1 MNVSQWLQRHRRSVL
16 FLLALLA
23 ACGVMAAFKLPVGLF
38 PNVDFPR
45 VVVSADAGDRPS
57 RQMMLQVT
65 YPLEQAVRR
74 VPGVVDVRSTT
85 SRGTADIS
93 VSFHWGTDMNVA
105 AVQVNEAVTQKL
117 PQLPPGTILSSKR
130 MDPTVDPIIA
140 YSLTSNTV
148 PLTRIYDLA
157 QFQLRPLLSSI
168 NGVGR
173 VQVQGGEQEEYHV
186 IVDPAKLQGDG
197 LSLGDVERTLATG
210 NGVQAVGKLE
220 DRYKLLLALADSRL
234 HGAAQIGDL
243 VLRATPTGVVRV
255 RDVAVVTRSTV
266 PQWIRVTAD
275 GHNAVLLNIYQ
286 QPGGNSVQ
294 IARMV
299 RQALASYKLP
309 PGVKLANWYDQSTLV
324 VASAASVR
332 DAILIG
338 VVLAGLVLL
347 LFLRSLKITLI
358 AMITVPAVL
367 AATVVLLYALG
378 MSFNIMTLGGM
389 AAAVGLVI
397 DDAIVMSE
405 HIVRRL
411 GAPPGDGFA
420 ISAPQGGQGNLGQP
434 GVSLD
439 APPGDGFAISAPQG
453 GQGNL
458 GQPGVSL
465 AAPGAVESGVS
476 QARHSG
482 VMHAAMEFFRPLAG
496 SSASTVI
503 IFVPLAFLSGVTG
516 AFFKALALTMAAALV
531 ISFFV
536 SWLAVPLLADRFI
549 TRRDVEKEQQREHGR
564 LLSAFQRGYGRLL
577 PVLLRRP
584 ALLLVGLVPLLVVG
598 WIAYHHVGSGFMP
611 HMDEGG
617 FILDYRSPPGTS
629 LTETNRLLTQVET
642 ILRQT
647 PEVQTWSRRTGAQL
661 GGGITEANEGDFF
674 VRLKPPPR
682 KPIDQVME
690 AVRQRIET
698 QVPGLKI
705 EMAQLMEDLIGDL
718 TAVPQPVEIKIF
730 DDNPQQLAQLA
741 DKTSAAIAKI
751 PGIVDVKSG
760 IKPAGDALNIRLD
773 PTRMALQGVDA
784 QQVQA
789 QLATLIGGSV
799 ATQIEQGPKMVGVRV
814 WDAPDLRQT
823 PEDIAALPLR
833 APDGHVFALREVA
846 NINIL
851 TGQPE
856 ITRENLKRMA
866 AVTARIS
873 GRDLGSTIVAVKRVI
888 DAPNYYP
895 EGVYTRLGG
904 LYKQQ
909 QIAFKGLLQVLVAA
923 VLLVFFLL
931 LFLYERFKVAL
942 AILAMPLAAL
952 PAVFVGL
959 WISGIELN
967 ISAMMGMTMI
977 VGIVT
982 EVAIFYFSEVQ
993 ELQQAH
999 PDISLD
1005 AALVQAGINR
1015 MRPIAMTTLA
1025 AILTLA
1031 PLALAIGQ
1039 GSAMQQPL
1047 AVAIIAGLAVQ
1058 LPLVLL
1064 LMPALFKLLGGSLS
1078 SEDNAMMTPDEATPD
1093 AHSAG

>member
-1 MNVSQWLQRHRRSVL
+1 MNVSAWLQRHRRSVL

-23 ACGVMAAFKLPVGLF
+23 AGGVMAAFKLPVGLF

-140 YSLTSNTV
+140 YSLTSDTV

-186 IVDPAKLQGDG
+186 IVNPAKLQGDG

-234 HGAAQIGDL
+234 HDAAQIGNL

-299 RQALASYKLP
+299 RQALAGYTLP
-309 PGVKLANWYDQSTLV
+309 PGVKLANWYDQSRLV

-347 LFLRSLKITLI
+347 LFLRSFKITLI

-411 GAPPGDGFA
+411 GMPPPGDGYA
-420 ISAPQGGQGNLGQP
+420 ASAPQGGHTVN
-434 GVSLD
+434 D
-439 APPGDGFAISAPQG
+439 T
-453 GQGNL
+453 
-458 GQPGVSL
+458 
-465 AAPGAVESGVS
+465 
-476 QARHSG
+476 ARHSG

-577 PVLLRRP
+577 PALLRRP
-584 ALLLVGLVPLLVVG
+584 ALLLLGLVPLLLVG

-682 KPIDQVME
+682 RPIDQVME
-690 AVRQRIET
+690 SVRQRIET

-730 DDNPQQLAQLA
+730 DDNPRQLAQLA

-784 QQVQA
+784 QQVQS
-789 QLATLIGGSV
+789 QLAALIGGSV

-895 EGVYTRLGG
+895 EGVYTKLGG

-959 WISGIELN
+959 WVSGIELN

-1025 AILTLA
+1025 AMLTLA

-1064 LMPALFKLLGGSLS
+1064 LMPALFKLLGGSLA
-1078 SEDNAMMTPDEATPD
+1078 SEDNDPTTIDEVTPD
-1093 AHSAG
+1093 AHPAG

>member
-16 FLLALLA
+16 FLLTLLA
-23 ACGVMAAFKLPVGLF
+23 AGGLLAAFKLPVGLF
-38 PNVDFPR
+38 PNVNFPR
-45 VVVSADAGDRPS
+45 VMVSADAGDRPS

-85 SRGTADIS
+85 SRGAADIS
-93 VSFHWGTDMNVA
+93 VNFHWGTDMNLA
-105 AVQVNEAVTQKL
+105 AVQVNEAITQKL
-117 PQLPPGTILSSKR
+117 PELPPGTVLSSKR

-140 YSLTSNTV
+140 YSLTSNNV
-148 PLTRIYDLA
+148 PLTQLYDLA

-168 NGVGR
+168 DGVGR
-173 VQVQGGEQEEYHV
+173 VQVQGGAQEEYHV
-186 IVDPAKLQGDG
+186 IIDPARLQADG
-197 LSLGDVERTLATG
+197 LSLGDVQHALASG

-234 HGAAQIGDL
+234 HDASQIGDL
-243 VLRATPTGVVRV
+243 VIRATPTGVVRV

-266 PQWIRVTAD
+266 PQWIKVTAN
-275 GHNAVLLNIYQ
+275 GHDAVLLNIYQ

-294 IARMV
+294 IAHAV
-299 RQALASYKLP
+299 RQALATYKTP
-309 PGVKLANWYDQSTLV
+309 AGVKLANWYDQSQLV
-324 VASAASVR
+324 VASASSVR

-347 LFLRSLKITLI
+347 VFLRSIKITLI
-358 AMITVPAVL
+358 AMVTVPAVL
-367 AATVVLLYALG
+367 ASAVVLLYALG

-411 GAPPGDGFA
+411 G
-420 ISAPQGGQGNLGQP
+420 
-434 GVSLD
+434 
-439 APPGDGFAISAPQG
+439 
-453 GQGNL
+453 
-458 GQPGVSL
+458 
-465 AAPGAVESGVS
+465 ESGAQSRDVA
-476 QARHSG
+476 ARHSR
-482 VMHAAMEFFRPLAG
+482 VLHAAMEFFRPLAG

-516 AFFKALALTMAAALV
+516 AFFQALSLTMAAALI

-536 SWLAVPLLADRFI
+536 SWLAVPLLADKFI
-549 TRRDVEKEQQREHGR
+549 TVRDAERERDRGHGPLTAAVHR
-564 LLSAFQRGYGRLL
+564 AYARLL
-577 PVLLRRP
+577 PALLRRP
-584 ALLLVGLVPLLVVG
+584 ALLLLGLVPLLLAG
-598 WIAYHHVGSGFMP
+598 ALAYRQVGSGFMP

-617 FILDYRSPPGTS
+617 FILDYRTPPGTS
-629 LTETNRLLTQVET
+629 LSETNRLLTQIET
-642 ILRQT
+642 ILRAT

-682 KPIDQVME
+682 KSIDLVME
-690 AVRQRIET
+690 SVRQKIET
-698 QVPGLKI
+698 QVPGVQI

-730 DDNPQQLAQLA
+730 DDNPSQLARLA
-741 DKTSAAIAKI
+741 HKTAADIARI
-751 PGIVDVKSG
+751 PGIVDIKSG
-760 IKPAGDALNIRLD
+760 IKPAGDALDLRLD

-784 QQVQA
+784 QQVQT
-789 QLATLIGGSV
+789 QLATLIGGTV
-799 ATQIEQGPKMVGVRV
+799 ATQIEQGPKMVGVRI
-814 WDAPDLRQT
+814 WDAPHLWRT
-823 PEDIAALPLR
+823 PAAIDKLPLR
-833 APDGHVFALREVA
+833 APDGHVFELGQVA
-846 NINIL
+846 HASVL

-873 GRDLGSTIVAVKRVI
+873 GRDLGTTIAAVKRVL
-888 DAPNYYP
+888 DAPGYYP
-895 EGVYTRLGG
+895 SDVYFKLGG

-909 QIAFKGLLQVLVAA
+909 QIAFRGLVEVLVAA

-959 WISGIELN
+959 WMSGIELN

-993 ELQQAH
+993 DLHRTMPTMPA
-999 PDISLD
+999 DT
-1005 AALVQAGINR
+1005 ALVQAGINR

-1025 AILTLA
+1025 AMLTLA
-1031 PLALAIGQ
+1031 PLALGMGQ

-1064 LMPALFKLLGGSLS
+1064 LMPALFKLMGGSLV
-1078 SEDNAMMTPDEATPD
+1078 SEDDEGTAQDEVNDD
-1093 AHSAG
+1093 AHFAG